1 MQGGGGG
8 PAVSSCDDGVQGVG
22 VGPAVSSCDGDV
34 QGGGGGSAG
43 LPPEDEGGE
52 ADRLHHPLPPAICQ

>member
-1 MQGGGGG
+1 M
-8 PAVSSCDDGVQGVG
+8 QGVG